1 MRAPNGYQVSFGPPV
16 TPIIKY
22 LVIANVVAYLM
33 EQLAPDMV
41 LIFGLSPALVTQ
53 KFFLWQLATYLFL
66 HGGLMHLLLNMFGLW
81 MFGSELERYWGSG
94 FFLRYYFLTGISAG
108 LLSVAVNPFGRE
120 VIIGASG
127 AVYGILLAYGLM
139 FPNRMLLLYFIVPV
153 KAKYFVAGLGI
164 LTFISALQAP
174 GGPVAHLAHLGGM
187 LFGLI
192 YLKGW
197 LSLRSWRQQ
206 YQQWRLRR
214 LKRRFQVYE
223 QHRKDDDYSVH

>member
-1 MRAPNGYQVSFGPPV
+1 MRAPYGYQVSFGPPLTQV
-16 TPIIKY
+16 VKY
-22 LVIANVVAYLM
+22 LIIANVAAYLM
-33 EQLAPDMV
+33 EQLAPEMV
-41 LIFGLSPALVTQ
+41 MIFGLSPTLVTQ

-81 MFGSELERYWGSG
+81 MFGSELEKYWGSG
-94 FFLRYYFLTGISAG
+94 FFLRYYFLTGIGAG
-108 LLSVAVNPFGRE
+108 LLSVAVDPAGRQ
-120 VIIGASG
+120 VTIGASG

-139 FPNRMLLLYFIVPV
+139 FPNRMLLLYFIIPV

-174 GGPVAHLAHLGGM
+174 GGPIAHLAHLGGM

-197 LSLRSWRQQ
+197 LSLAAWRRH
-206 YQQWRLRR
+206 YHDWRMRRLRR
-214 LKRRFQVYE
+214 KFQVYE

>member
-1 MRAPNGYQVSFGPPV
+1 MRAPYGYQASFGPPV

-22 LVIANVVAYLM
+22 LIIANVVAYLM

-94 FFLRYYFLTGISAG
+94 FFLRSYFLTGISAG

-120 VIIGASG
+120 GNIGASG

-139 FPNRMLLLYFIVPV
+139 FPNRMLLLYFIIPV

-164 LTFISALQAP
+164 LTF
-174 GGPVAHLAHLGGM
+174 
-187 LFGLI
+187 
-192 YLKGW
+192 
-197 LSLRSWRQQ
+197 
-206 YQQWRLRR
+206 
-214 LKRRFQVYE
+214 
-223 QHRKDDDYSVH
+223 